1 MFNIFR
7 RSIDTKFNIAAIG
20 DNWLVR
26 PLTHDG
32 VAGKLHVRQLPS
44 DVARNEFRFVALSQ
58 TREPL
63 EAGDIPTLTRKVQ
76 RALEHGGA
84 CLLVLAHE
92 VPGQVTLYAYAA
104 TRKALDD
111 AFASLGDASVGWGI
125 EEDESWLEYEHSR
138 NLVGA

>member
-7 RSIDTKFNIAAIG
+7 RSKDKAFNIAAIG
-20 DNWLVR
+20 NNWLVR
-26 PLTHDG
+26 PLTHGG
-32 VAGKLHVRQLPS
+32 VAGTLHVRQLPS

-63 EAGDIPTLTRKVQ
+63 QPGDISTLTQKVKC
-76 RALEHGGA
+76 ALEHSGA
-84 CLLVLAHE
+84 CLLFLAHE
-92 VPGQVTLYAYAA
+92 VPGQVTWYAYAA

-111 AFASLGDASVGWGI
+111 AFASLGDPSVGWGI
-125 EEDESWLEYEHSR
+125 EEDKGWLEYEHSR